1 MASAGGTPRP
11 PPPAGEGV
19 TRVKASLGGT
29 IRRLGVPPPADWA
42 HLAAAVGGV
51 YGVLPARL
59 AFSYIDDE
67 GDVVALSCDADLAE
81 ACRLVTPGGVLRLVL
96 REVEA
101 PSTLPPLP
109 VAPGRPQSGRPRR
122 QPRSRRLWWRARIR
136 RLW

>member
-101 PSTLPPLP
+101 PSTLPAA
-109 VAPGRPQSGRPRR
+109 VAVVVAVTAHSARRPSPR
-122 QPRSRRLWWRARIR
+122 W
-136 RLW
+136 